1 MLSFH
6 DDDADLFWSLRQAEE
21 QYSLNFF
28 NANVR
33 KRVVDTNLWDGKS
46 LKMKIYSANDDE
58 IQLWLR
64 NEELGERWYDIYQ
77 LKRLTDE
84 NVKKALENAEDDN
97 EANPAAVYDEIRRL
111 LNVEI
116 NAFGN

>member
-1 MLSFH
+1 MVVATGGRTIFAEFFQCKRQKARRGHKPLGWKVSK
-6 DDDADLFWSLRQAEE
+6 DENLFC
-21 QYSLNFF
+21 
-28 NANVR
+28 
-33 KRVVDTNLWDGKS
+33 
-46 LKMKIYSANDDE
+46 NDDE